1 LRLHARNRVAGI
13 PQGASFLQK
22 HDRITPIYVCQSS
35 GHRLTIERPDA
46 ACRRISGFLFPDS
59 CRIEEISMIPAP
71 LAVVALVVTVATG
84 PATELAAPTPMSAQQ
99 KSAAMQP
106 LVRSATECIANSVA
120 RDPRSTSARA
130 NLGDLIVD
138 SMPRCVAAVRAM
150 IDAYD
155 RYYGTGSGEA
165 FFTGP
170 YLDILPGAV
179 SEWIA
184 KPNN

>member
-1 LRLHARNRVAGI
+1 
-13 PQGASFLQK
+13 
-22 HDRITPIYVCQSS
+22 
-35 GHRLTIERPDA
+35 
-46 ACRRISGFLFPDS
+46 
-59 CRIEEISMIPAP
+59 MIPGP

-84 PATELAAPTPMSAQQ
+84 PGAELTAPATPLSAQQ

-120 RDPRSTSARA
+120 NDPRSASTRA
-130 NLGDLIVD
+130 DLGDLIVD
-138 SMPRCVAAVRAM
+138 SMPGCVAAVRAM

-170 YLDILPGAV
+170 YLDILPRAV

-184 KPNN
+184 KPNR

>member
-1 LRLHARNRVAGI
+1 M
-13 PQGASFLQK
+13 F
-22 HDRITPIYVCQSS
+22 
-35 GHRLTIERPDA
+35 
-46 ACRRISGFLFPDS
+46 
-59 CRIEEISMIPAP
+59 PAP

-84 PATELAAPTPMSAQQ
+84 PATDLTVTPMSAQQ

-120 RDPRSTSARA
+120 NDPRSAAARA
-130 NLGDLIVD
+130 DLGDLIVD
-138 SMPRCVAAVRAM
+138 SMPRCVTAVRAM

-170 YLDILPGAV
+170 YLDILPRAV
-179 SEWIA
+179 SEWMA
-184 KPNN
+184 KPSR

>member
-1 LRLHARNRVAGI
+1 ML
-13 PQGASFLQK
+13 
-22 HDRITPIYVCQSS
+22 
-35 GHRLTIERPDA
+35 
-46 ACRRISGFLFPDS
+46 
-59 CRIEEISMIPAP
+59 PAP
-71 LAVVALVVTVATG
+71 LAVMALVVTVATG
-84 PATELAAPTPMSAQQ
+84 PGRELTAPITPMSAQQ

-120 RDPRSTSARA
+120 NDPRSASDRA

-138 SMPRCVAAVRAM
+138 SMPGCFTPVRAM

-155 RYYGTGSGEA
+155 RFYGSGSGEA

-170 YLDILPGAV
+170 YLDVLPRAV

-184 KPNN
+184 KPHH